1 MGTLRPPYYALKCK
15 RAMDIVRVVQ
25 RGDVS
30 PVQVLLDDTERR
42 EYKCPA
48 SIVALAKQC
57 CTREPTQR
65 PDMPAIAGALASPA
79 IQTGI
84 LKGAKDARPLVRL
97 QRPRASAVEGE
108 GTFDASKATYES
120 SVAAPSARGDAAESP
135 RSSPAYSASKS
146 KFRNISKNVP
156 AGATSARGEPSPRA
170 APSVGSAFE
179 STFDGKEDAK
189 LATFNRTFD
198 GTADASIATVDKTSI
213 GLSAHLARASMANLD
228 AGNKSQR
235 GQGSQRGGSSARGQS
250 SNRSPSKEDDLTG
263 TFDASAQHL

>member
-1 MGTLRPPYYALKCK
+1 
-15 RAMDIVRVVQ
+15 
-25 RGDVS
+25 
-30 PVQVLLDDTERR
+30 
-42 EYKCPA
+42 
-48 SIVALAKQC
+48 
-57 CTREPTQR
+57 
-65 PDMPAIAGALASPA
+65 
-79 IQTGI
+79 
-84 LKGAKDARPLVRL
+84 
-97 QRPRASAVEGE
+97 
-108 GTFDASKATYES
+108 
-120 SVAAPSARGDAAESP
+120 VAAPSARGDAAESP

-179 STFDGKEDAK
+179 STFDGKEDAKLATFNRTFDGKEDAK